1 MLSEHHNTI
10 VNEYNQTN
18 IMTKHKKI
26 LLRLVELVANA
37 KEKSISG
44 LTLVDYVKR
53 DYFPILE
60 SLVICE
66 KTNQIEA

>member
-10 VNEYNQTN
+10 VTEYNQTN
-18 IMTKHKKI
+18 IMTKHKKV